1 MQTQMLWHW
10 SHPHVSLY
18 KSRHQMQCQKQW
30 HLSHPHVSV
39 YKSRHQMQCQKQ
51 WHLSHPHVSI
61 YKSCHQMQSQ
71 KQWQLH
77 SPPPPQGTRIKPFL
91 QRGSSGLGDNQLATA
106 RLLLPNA
113 LSPQRRFS
121 VGCWDS
127 WTRVAIKL
135 KYTVYRIRNCFMPL
149 QIYNRLVPSICILMS
164 RDF

>member
-30 HLSHPHVSV
+30 HLSHPHVS
-39 YKSRHQMQCQKQ
+39 
-51 WHLSHPHVSI
+51 I

-71 KQWQLH
+71 KQWHLH
-77 SPPPPQGTRIKPFL
+77 SPPPTRHTDQTILTAWELWPGWQPTSDCPAFVTKCAL
-91 QRGSSGLGDNQLATA
+91 TTKEILGWMLRQLD
-106 RLLLPNA
+106 
-113 LSPQRRFS
+113 Q
-121 VGCWDS
+121 